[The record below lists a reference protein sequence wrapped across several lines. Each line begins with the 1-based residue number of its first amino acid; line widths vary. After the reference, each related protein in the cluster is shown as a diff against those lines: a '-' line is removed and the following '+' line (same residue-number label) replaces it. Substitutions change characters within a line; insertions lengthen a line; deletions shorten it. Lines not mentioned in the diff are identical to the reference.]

1 MILKEIN
8 LNNERKKYDF
18 FFSVGIFG
26 CSYFKPVMFRW
37 IDRKQWHCVY
47 ETMILQMEVEK
58 VHLQVLEH
66 VQHRPKKLSLI

>member
-1 MILKEIN
+1 MILEEIN
-8 LNNERKKYDF
+8 LNIKKTVFQDD
-18 FFSVGIFG
+18 SDGD
-26 CSYFKPVMFRW
+26 FKPVRFRW

-66 VQHRPKKLSLI
+66 VQHRPRKKEIPT